1 METKMKRE
9 TKWMCWKIFMISAVL
24 CLQASFAFAVSAPTL
39 DAGWA
44 LDDVVFAFTDSLASP
59 YVFSLADP
67 AFFRIT
73 DCCVPGDQYLVSS
86 SGTLILT
93 TPFFAGTPFAV
104 ATDPIADPAWAS
116 SSFQHGE
123 ILLGAG
129 SYSLTVQG
137 DGAGGLPAGFF
148 TRLDSSVPEPA
159 SLLLL
164 GSGLAGLGLWGRKR
178 RSGEQA

>member
-1 METKMKRE
+1 MRAKTKQK
-9 TKWMCWKIFMISAVL
+9 L
-24 CLQASFAFAVSAPTL
+24 CITLMACLMLFLPMYFATPGLAAPVL

-44 LDDVVFAFTDSLASP
+44 SDSVIFAFTDSVASP

-93 TPFFAGTPFAV
+93 TSFFAGTPFAV

-129 SYSLTVQG
+129 GYSLTVQG
-137 DGAGGLPAGFF
+137 DGAGGLSAGFY

-178 RSGEQA
+178 RSGAQA